1 MTYLISTFGYLSL
14 FFSLI
19 LAITILLVCLYS
31 LADKQK
37 GSLKIRIIIRY
48 MFYFIAFL
56 SLICCILL
64 FFAIINDKFNI
75 SYVYGVSSSDLELK
89 YKWASLYS
97 SQEGSLL
104 LWLFLLTS
112 MIAIFIR
119 TTLQALNKIEFHIMT
134 IFAAILIFT
143 LIPLVF
149 FTQPFKIS
157 TVEQIEGLGLN
168 PLLVDPAMLI
178 HPPIL
183 LSGLVSTAIPFTVA
197 TSIAIAKS
205 STLLTNWTLL
215 IRRWILLAIFLL
227 TLGNI
232 LGAWWAY
239 TVLGWGGFW
248 GWDPV
253 ENSAVLA
260 LLPMIALLHNSYFTN
275 QKKAFTHMNIFLGSL
290 GFILAIFT
298 TFNVRSGAI
307 DSVHSF
313 AQSDTGY
320 YYLIYLTFLVLLNV
334 YSLMFIQPKEKVR
347 IPGLLSKEST
357 LIFNAFINL
366 LITFSI
372 VSTLILP
379 IIFEVVKQEKIII
392 SPSFYNQ
399 TIGSLLLI
407 LIIVLSISSILPPKY
422 ENEKS
427 SYKKIIPLCTMLLAF
442 FFIAIAT
449 NFDKFLPIFGIGCSM
464 IICYGSLRAIYT
476 NLLKPKNNFK
486 KDFLKQASH
495 LTHIG
500 VAIFTI
506 GAISATAFQTYQ
518 QFTISPGNEY
528 QLGDYNFVYHSLT
541 YENLNKNG
549 IDMEVSANIS
559 IFKENNMIA
568 ELRPGKRFFNSNPN
582 QPVGI
587 VDIDRGITK
596 DIYLF
601 VQTWDEE
608 LNSQFHIYIN
618 PFINLLWLGGVIYLL
633 GIAVALVK
641 YRVSYNE

>member
-1 MTYLISTFGYLSL
+1 MTYLISTLGYLSL
-14 FFSLI
+14 LLSLI
-19 LAITILLVCLYS
+19 LSITILLICLYQFS
-31 LADKQK
+31 NKQN
-37 GSLKIRIIIRY
+37 SNLNIQIILRY
-48 MFYFIAFL
+48 IFYTITIFIFISSA
-56 SLICCILL
+56 LL
-64 FFAIINDKFNI
+64 FIAIINNEFNI

-104 LWLFLLTS
+104 LWLLILTS
-112 MIAIFIR
+112 MIAIFLR
-119 TTLQALNKIEFHIMT
+119 TSSRSFAKIEFQIMA
-134 IFAAILIFT
+134 IFSAIIIFT

-149 FTQPFKIS
+149 FTQPFTIS
-157 TVEQIEGLGLN
+157 MIDQNEGLGLN

-183 LSGLVSTAIPFTVA
+183 LSGLVSTVVPFTIA
-197 TSIAIAKS
+197 TSVAISKNNH
-205 STLLTNWTLL
+205 LVVNWTSI

-227 TLGNI
+227 TLGNL

-260 LLPMIALLHNSYFTN
+260 LLPMIALLHISYFAN
-275 QKKAFTHMNIFLGSL
+275 QKKAFTNMNIFLGSL

-313 AQSDTGY
+313 AQSDTGF
-320 YYLIYLTFLVLLNV
+320 YYLIYLTFLVVLNI
-334 YSLMFIQPKEKVR
+334 YALTLSKSTEKLR

-366 LITFSI
+366 LIALSI

-379 IIFEVVKQEKIII
+379 IIFEVSRQEKIII

-399 TIGSLLLI
+399 TIGSLLLM
-407 LIIVLSISSILPPKY
+407 LIIALSISSMLPSKY
-422 ENEKS
+422 EDKTR
-427 SYKKIIPLCTMLLAF
+427 SYKKIFPLTAMILPF

-449 NFDKFLPIFGIGCSM
+449 NFDKFLPIFGIGCSI
-464 IICYGSLRAIYT
+464 IICYGSLNSMYL
-476 NLLKPKNNFK
+476 NLSKSKNNIKNMFK
-486 KDFLKQASH
+486 KQASH

-506 GAISATAFQTYQ
+506 GAISATAFQTNQ
-518 QFTISPGNEY
+518 QFTIAPGDDL
-528 QLGDYNFVYHSLT
+528 QLGEYKVIYRSLT
-541 YENLNKNG
+541 YEEMNKNG
-549 IDMEVSANIS
+549 IDLEVSANIAL
-559 IFKENNMIA
+559 FKENKLVA
-568 ELRPGKRFFNSNPN
+568 ELQPGKRFFVSNPN

-587 VDIDRGITK
+587 VDIQRGFTK

-601 VQTWDEE
+601 IQTWNEE
-608 LNSQFHIYIN
+608 LNSQFHVYFN
-618 PFINLLWLGGVIYLL
+618 PFINLLWLGGTLYLL
-633 GIAVALVK
+633 GNIVAFIQHK
-641 YRVSYNE
+641 RIDK